1 MVNIAKL
8 TKKRLGEILVSEGLV
23 NDEQIQEALKKQ
35 SESGELLGEILVR
48 LGYVTE
54 GDIARTIATQFSLPY
69 IDASRYNIG
78 KEIVDLLP
86 IESLME
92 NQFVALDRIGKTLII
107 AVSGLLNEKVFEEL
121 ERKTGCQIQLY
132 VSTAAQVAKAVKQYW
147 PRVKAGS

>member
-54 GDIARTIATQFSLPY
+54 SDIARTIATQFSLPY
-69 IDASRYNIG
+69 IDASRYSIA
-78 KEIVDLLP
+78 KEIVDLVP
-86 IESLME
+86 VDSMTE
-92 NQFVALDRIGKTLII
+92 NQFVPLDRIGKTLII
-107 AVSGLLNEKVFEEL
+107 AVSGLLNEKVYEEL
-121 ERKTGCQIQLY
+121 ERKTGCQVQVY

-147 PRVKAGS
+147 PRVKT

>member
-23 NDEQIQEALKKQ
+23 SEEQVQEALKKQ
-35 SESGELLGEILVR
+35 TESGELLGEILVR

-69 IDASRYNIG
+69 IDAARYHIA
-78 KEIVDLLP
+78 KEVVDLVP
-86 IESLME
+86 IETLME
-92 NQFVALDRIGKTLII
+92 NQFVVLDRIGKTLII

-121 ERKTGCQIQLY
+121 ERRTGCQVQLY
-132 VSTAAQVAKAVKQYW
+132 VSTATQVAKAVNQFW
-147 PRVKAGS
+147 PKVKT

>member
-8 TKKRLGEILVSEGLV
+8 TKKRLGEILVSEGLI
-23 NDEQIQEALKKQ
+23 NDEQTLEALKKQ
-35 SESGELLGEILVR
+35 KETGELLGEILVK

-69 IDASRYNIG
+69 LDASRYNIP
-78 KEIVDLLP
+78 KEIVELVPVDT
-86 IESLME
+86 LME

-121 ERKTGCQIQLY
+121 ERKTGCQVQLY
-132 VSTAAQVAKAVKQYW
+132 VSTAAQVAKAVRTYW
-147 PRVKAGS
+147 PRVKT